1 MASLR
6 PMLLGGLGGAGGVLV
21 TQWLTGGSLDLTYQE
36 PPGPLA
42 DPSPSPQP
50 PVVPSPPP
58 SALASGRAGE
68 ILRFGAPVEGLG
80 QPLVYSNH
88 VLSYDAARRV
98 PRWVAEHLSREV
110 AARPP
115 VASRKGVN
123 FGPDP
128 QVALRF
134 ASHNKDYW
142 GSGWSRGHMAP
153 AGNNKHCQASMGDTF
168 YLTNIVPQDLD
179 NNGNYWNRLE
189 IWCRGLTAKY
199 QDVWVTSG
207 PLWLPEGPPK
217 TKTEEVEVKEEK
229 KDVKDEEKQEGK
241 RRRVRPPRPPTKRV
255 TYPVIGRNEVAVPT
269 HLYKV
274 VVAYDPSLA
283 TPLLAAFVVP
293 NRPVQDTHLTEF
305 AVELEELEHHAGL
318 TFHPALARGELGS
331 LCRDEGCH
339 LQDYREFQEFFWRR
353 RLASPW
359 NLQGLERDWAEAAR
373 KGMATPAM
381 ELVYREA
388 RARLEA
394 KEAEGRQTEVKETPK
409 EVVVKETATE
419 GVVKEQTLTEA
430 KVKEGAKEVEVELKE
445 GVKEPEPLVEGKEES
460 EREAAVAA

>member
-1 MASLR
+1 
-6 PMLLGGLGGAGGVLV
+6 V
-21 TQWLTGGSLDLTYQE
+21 DLTYQE
-36 PPGPLA
+36 QTKPLA
-42 DPSPSPQP
+42 NPSPPSPQA
-50 PVVPSPPP
+50 PVAPSPPP
-58 SALASGRAGE
+58 SPLASGRAGE

-80 QPLVYSNH
+80 GPLVYSNH

-98 PRWVAEHLSREV
+98 PRWVAEHLSRDV

-153 AGNNKHCQASMGDTF
+153 AGNNKHCQDSMGHTF

-189 IWCRGLTAKY
+189 IWCRGLTGKY

-207 PLWLPEGPPK
+207 PLWLPEDPPK
-217 TKTEEVEVKEEK
+217 AEEGVVKEEK
-229 KDVKDEEKQEGK
+229 KEVKDEEKQSENEGK
-241 RRRVRPPRPPTKRV
+241 KRKVRPPRPPTKRV
-255 TYPVIGRNEVAVPT
+255 TYPVIGKNEVAVPT

-274 VVAYDPSLA
+274 VVASDPSLP
-283 TPLLAAFVVP
+283 TPIMAAFVVP
-293 NRPVQDTHLTEF
+293 NRPVGNTHLTEF
-305 AVELEELEHHAGL
+305 AVELEELEHHTGL
-318 TFHPALARGELGS
+318 TFHPALDRGEVGS
-331 LCRDEGCH
+331 LCRAEGCH

-353 RLASPW
+353 RLSSPW
-359 NLQGLERDWAEAAR
+359 NLRGLERDWAEAGR

-381 ELVYREA
+381 EQVYTEA
-388 RARLEA
+388 RAGLEA
-394 KEAEGRQTEVKETPK
+394 KEAQSREADVKEEAVK
-409 EVVVKETATE
+409 EVVVKVETVKEAEVKEPLGEVNDETIKEVGVKEETAKE
-419 GVVKEQTLTEA
+419 AGV
-430 KVKEGAKEVEVELKE
+430 KEVEV
-445 GVKEPEPLVEGKEES
+445 KEEGG
-460 EREAAVAA
+460 REAAVAA